1 MNSDFVNT
9 INFSGFSTYNVVL
22 LLKIIKFKGNVLLLH
37 DSGMTYSQ
45 IAMMISDLEEKN
57 IVNITEDDIV
67 LTDEG
72 EEFLEKYLA
81 SVFPRK
87 KDQWILR
94 QKRFYKEP
102 ISADVI
108 ILPRGK
114 V

>member
-57 IVNITEDDIV
+57 IV

-102 ISADVI
+102 ISEDVI

>member
-1 MNSDFVNT
+1 VNT
-9 INFSGFSTYNVVL
+9 INFSGFSTYNVLL
-22 LLKIIKFKGNVLLLH
+22 LLKIIKFKGNVLRLH

-45 IAMMISDLEEKN
+45 IAMMISELEEMNK
-57 IVNITEDDIV
+57 VNITEDDIV
-67 LTDEG
+67 LTGEG
-72 EEFLEKYLA
+72 EELLEKYLA

-87 KDQWILR
+87 KNQWILR
-94 QKRFYKEP
+94 QEHFYKEP